1 MRNLLNPILI
11 CVLSLL
17 CLSPAGAA
25 DLKTCKDVYQKN
37 SEEIL
42 QSYQPKFDEL

>member
-1 MRNLLNPILI
+1 MW
-11 CVLSLL
+11 V
-17 CLSPAGAA
+17 AGALA
-25 DLKTCKDVYQKN
+25 ALATVCGQAQDLKTCKDVYQKN